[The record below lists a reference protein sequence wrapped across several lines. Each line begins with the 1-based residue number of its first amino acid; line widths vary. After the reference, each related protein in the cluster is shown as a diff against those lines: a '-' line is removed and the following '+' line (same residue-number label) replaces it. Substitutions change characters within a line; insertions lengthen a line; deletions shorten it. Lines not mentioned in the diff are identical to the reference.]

1 MRKKTPPRRAPL
13 PFEVR
18 NLNHRAPVTRR
29 EFLGRG
35 MLATSGVV
43 IGAGSLLSMLARP
56 RRAFGQTPPPSL
68 DPDILALVNGST
80 ASGGC
85 NIHAGAGKVPFIAF
99 DLGGGGNIAGS
110 NALVGGMGG
119 QLDFLTTAGYNKLGV
134 PGSMIPGSGGANSF
148 VDQSLGLAMHS
159 DSAYLRGIQS
169 IAAATTLGGVN
180 GAVIP
185 AISQTDTDL
194 NPHNPMYG
202 INSAGGAAGALVVL
216 IGTEATVSGGNS
228 MAPSYM
234 INQSVL
240 PTVVTRP
247 SDVTGLVSTGQL
259 VASGAL
265 DQTAAVDVLE
275 SAVRI
280 SNMKLAQVGA
290 TGNPALDPSV
300 QTGVQCSYVDAAYLV
315 DQYGNASATLDPT
328 QDSLIVGTDGSGGIF
343 TTAQM
348 QDSDFLATASVMKMV
363 IDGYAGAGTIEMGG
377 YDYHDSTR
385 ATGETRD
392 FKAGQCI
399 GACLQY
405 AALRGVPLMIYVFS
419 DGSLASSGMIDTSM
433 AGRDKGV
440 WTADNTATAAS
451 LMLVYDPNGRPT
463 ALQNQIGSYN
473 SDGTV
478 NATGSIAAN
487 AVNLLA
493 ETVVLNYMA
502 LHGQATNFES
512 VVWSGGVP
520 QGLGSADNYK
530 SLIAF
535 TQLASV
541 SGPGG
546 TVPGL

>member
-1 MRKKTPPRRAPL
+1 
-13 PFEVR
+13 VR
-18 NLNHRAPVTRR
+18 NVNHRPPVTRR

-35 MLATSGVV
+35 MLTTSATL
-43 IGAGSLLSMLARP
+43 IGMGSFFSLFANPRKAYAQLA
-56 RRAFGQTPPPSL
+56 T
-68 DPDILALVNGST
+68 DIGGLVNT
-80 ASGGC
+80 PC
-85 NIHAGAGKVPFIAF
+85 NIRAGAGKVPFIAF
-99 DLGGGGNIAGS
+99 ALAGGGNIAGS

-119 QLDFLTTAGYNKLGV
+119 QLDFLTTAGYNKLGL
-134 PGSMIPGSGGANSF
+134 PGNLIPNSSMGVGSN
-148 VDQSLGLAMHS
+148 VDTSLGLAMHS
-159 DSAYLRGIQS
+159 DSAYLRGINTM
-169 IAAATTLGGVN
+169 ATSSTTAFVN

-202 INSAGGAAGALVVL
+202 IHSAGAAGGLLTL

-228 MAPSYM
+228 EAPPYM
-234 INQSVL
+234 INQTVL
-240 PTVVTRP
+240 PTVVRRP

-259 VASGAL
+259 VAPGGL
-265 DQTAAVDVLE
+265 DQNAAVDVLE
-275 SAVRI
+275 SAVRV
-280 SNMKLAQVGA
+280 SNMKLGQVSPK
-290 TGNPALDPSV
+290 TGNPATDTAISNILE
-300 QTGVQCSYVDAAYLV
+300 CSYVDAAYLV
-315 DQYGNASATLDPT
+315 NKYGNAQAALDPTLDPFIN
-328 QDSLIVGTDGSGGIF
+328 SIF
-343 TTAQM
+343 TSTQL

-385 ATGETRD
+385 STGETRD

-419 DGSLASSGMIDTSM
+419 DGSLASSGMIDNST
-433 AGRDKGV
+433 AGRGKGV
-440 WTADNTATAAS
+440 WVADNTATAAS
-451 LMLVYDPNGRPT
+451 LMLVFNPGSRPA
-463 ALQNQIGSYN
+463 ALQNQVGNFN

-502 LHGQATNFES
+502 LHGEEPAFQS
-512 VVWSGGVP
+512 MVWSGGVG
-520 QGLGSADNYK
+520 QGLGSSSTYQ

-535 TQLASV
+535 SQLSSV
-541 SGPGG
+541 SGGVV
-546 TVPGL
+546 TSGL